1 MNNRKLN
8 SEQKG
13 VFSMMDLALLG
24 CGGSMPMTYRR
35 LSAMLINF
43 RGRKVLIDCGE
54 GTQVAIRSIGW
65 GFKTIDYICISHF
78 HGDHTVGIPGLLGTI
93 GNSGRTE
100 PLTII
105 GPKGMQAVIDGLRVI
120 CPYLPYEV
128 RIIEAP
134 NESVELYEDM
144 KLETLELEHSA
155 PCLGYRF
162 DVKRRA
168 KFSVESAEN
177 NNVPKILWNRL
188 QKGSE
193 LEYKGRIYKSS
204 MVLGEEREGIRLSF
218 ITDSRPLDVIPKF
231 IENSDLFVCEGTY
244 GNDEDKLKAI
254 ANCHMTFR
262 EAATMARE
270 GNVKEMLLTHFSP
283 AMMFPEQYIMNAR
296 EVFENTVLGEDGLIK
311 NLSFK

>member
-1 MNNRKLN
+1 MI
-8 SEQKG
+8 
-13 VFSMMDLALLG
+13 DLALLG

-35 LSAMLINF
+35 LSSMLISF

-78 HGDHTVGIPGLLGTI
+78 HGDHTVGIPGLLATI

-105 GPKGMQAVIDGLRVI
+105 GPEGISAVIDGLRVI

-134 NESVELYEDM
+134 EESVDLYEDM
-144 KLETLELEHSA
+144 KLETLELEHSS

-168 KFSVESAEN
+168 KFSLESAEKN
-177 NNVPKILWNRL
+177 QVPKMLWNRL
-188 QKGSE
+188 QKGE
-193 LEYKGRIYKSS
+193 TLEHEGRLYEPS
-204 MVLGEEREGIRLSF
+204 MVLGEERDGISLSF
-218 ITDSRPLDVIPKF
+218 VTDSRPIETIPKF

-244 GNDEDKLKAI
+244 GDDEDKLKAI

-262 EAATMARE
+262 EAATMAKE
-270 GNVKEMLLTHFSP
+270 GKVKELLLTHFSP
-283 AMMFPEQYIMNAR
+283 AMMEPQQYIMNAK
-296 EVFENTVLGEDGLIK
+296 EEFANTVLGEDGLIK

>member
-1 MNNRKLN
+1 
-8 SEQKG
+8 
-13 VFSMMDLALLG
+13 MMDLALLG
-24 CGGSMPMTYRR
+24 CGRRMPMTYRR
-35 LSAMLINF
+35 LSSMLINF

-105 GPKGMQAVIDGLRVI
+105 GPEGIKAVIDGLRVI

-134 NESVELYEDM
+134 KESINLYNNM
-144 KLETLELEHSA
+144 KLETLELKHSA
-155 PCLGYRF
+155 PCIGYRF

-168 KFSVESAEN
+168 KFSVESAEKN
-177 NNVPKILWNRL
+177 EVPKILWSRL
-188 QKGSE
+188 QKGAD
-193 LEYKGRIYKSS
+193 LEYEGKIYKPS
-204 MVLGEEREGIRLSF
+204 MVLGEDREGIRLSF
-218 ITDSRPLDVIPKF
+218 ITDSRPLVTIPTF

-244 GNDEDKLKAI
+244 GNDDDRVKAI

-262 EAATMARE
+262 EAAEIAKE
-270 GNVKEMLLTHFSP
+270 GKVKEMLLTHFSP
-283 AMMFPEQYIMNAR
+283 AMMLPEQYIMNAR